1 MKIQKF
7 SKECWEAMGVP
18 KEREKEMGKKEGRGE
33 PGRKEEEARGR
44 VAEKGGT
51 LGMNSVKNSAS
62 SPVNEHLYCEAW
74 GKEM

>member
-1 MKIQKF
+1 ML
-7 SKECWEAMGVP
+7 GGDGGT
-18 KEREKEMGKKEGRGE
+18 ERKREGDGKKGGKR
-33 PGRKEEEARGR
+33 RARQKEEEARGR